1 MDSVQGVLDS
11 LLFAERFPPVNNAM
25 NDSAS
30 AIHTTFWED
39 SYNKNL
45 RLQDV
50 EIELRLGKCPPGKRG
65 SFDTNIPEKQFSHIV
80 ESLQGYEKWDETSYI
95 EEVTGYFPKVDESV
109 RFTVSNNGLVKTI
122 SKQKVTQADYVGKN
136 LPFDFRLAVN
146 IELNMEESVR
156 FTLATATRVVTR
168 KRNSFLL
175 GNVRYD
181 LTRVVEE
188 NGNVSHQ
195 IELEIVNL
203 PEMQIKHDNS
213 QNLVIELQTRLVDL
227 MNSVEPIR
235 AFNVELLRKRHF

>member
-1 MDSVQGVLDS
+1 M
-11 LLFAERFPPVNNAM
+11 
-25 NDSAS
+25 
-30 AIHTTFWED
+30 
-39 SYNKNL
+39 
-45 RLQDV
+45 

-65 SFDTNIPEKQFSHIV
+65 SFDTNIPASQFSHII
-80 ESLQGYEKWDETSYI
+80 ESLQGYDNWDETSYV

-109 RFTVSNNGLVKTI
+109 RFTVSNNGSVKTT

-146 IELNMEESVR
+146 LELDMQESAR
-156 FTLATATRVVTR
+156 FTLASATRVVTR

-188 NGNVSHQ
+188 NGNTSHQ
-195 IELEIVNL
+195 IELELVHL
-203 PEMQIKHDNS
+203 TEMQIYHDNAQS
-213 QNLVIELQTRLVDL
+213 VLVELQARLVDL

-235 AFNVELLRKRHF
+235 AFNIELLRKRHF